1 MRSLN
6 IVPIVHSTHDLGRLK
21 DSILA
26 DKTALNSGLF
36 ESSSTHTVDWFWDEL
51 QRAIRSWN
59 WAFSNVYVY
68 QDALPVGQDDSGLL
82 EKKIIS
88 DLAWQGNPNY
98 QTLEWLVESGAN
110 VIGTEDPALLLEEY
124 QLVQRALKNRQS
136 EHAEVGLLA
145 ESLLEKRDT
154 FIANRVQQT
163 LPINGT
169 GLLFLGMLHRV
180 EDFLPNDIQVDY
192 PFGRPKKDSVTVRKT
207 Y

>member
-1 MRSLN
+1 MRNLS

-26 DKTALNSGLF
+26 DKAALNTGLF
-36 ESSSTHTVDWFWDEL
+36 NSSGSQTVDWFWDEL
-51 QRAIRSWN
+51 QHAIRSWN
-59 WAFSNVYVY
+59 WAFPNIYVY

-88 DLAWQGNPNY
+88 DLAAQGNPNY
-98 QTLEWLVESGAN
+98 QTLKWLVESGAN
-110 VIGTEDPALLLEEY
+110 VVGTEDPALLLEEY
-124 QLVQRALKNRQS
+124 QLVQHALTNRQS
-136 EHAEVGLLA
+136 EQAEVGVQA
-145 ESLLEKRDT
+145 DSLLEKRDA

-163 LPINGT
+163 LPIDGT

-180 EDFLPNDIQVDY
+180 EDFLPNDIHVDY
-192 PFGRPKKDSVTVRKT
+192 PFGRPEKDSVTVKKT